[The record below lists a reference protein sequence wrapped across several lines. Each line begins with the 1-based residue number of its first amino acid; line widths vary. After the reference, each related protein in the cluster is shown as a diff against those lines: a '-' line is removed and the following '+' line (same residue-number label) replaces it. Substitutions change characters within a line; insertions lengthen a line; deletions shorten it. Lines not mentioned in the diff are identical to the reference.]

1 MAVSGVQCRGNES
14 SLTDCLHDKL
24 LDCPGKRERE
34 RTVLERTDTLVLLM
48 RNAVGWRMRR
58 ILGFDEKEEECRL
71 TNEPQL
77 CYIYMYISLRFLSSF
92 LDRIMERICLLG
104 NFLFNSNHETYLIIR
119 I

>member
-1 MAVSGVQCRGNES
+1 M
-14 SLTDCLHDKL
+14 
-24 LDCPGKRERE
+24 
-34 RTVLERTDTLVLLM
+34 ERTDTLVLLM

-92 LDRIMERICLLG
+92 LDRIMETK
-104 NFLFNSNHETYLIIR
+104 NLFAREFFVQF
-119 I
+119 

>member
-1 MAVSGVQCRGNES
+1 M
-14 SLTDCLHDKL
+14 
-24 LDCPGKRERE
+24 
-34 RTVLERTDTLVLLM
+34 ERTDTLVLLM

-92 LDRIMERICLLG
+92 FG
-104 NFLFNSNHETYLIIR
+104 SNNGKNLFAREFFVQF
-119 I
+119 